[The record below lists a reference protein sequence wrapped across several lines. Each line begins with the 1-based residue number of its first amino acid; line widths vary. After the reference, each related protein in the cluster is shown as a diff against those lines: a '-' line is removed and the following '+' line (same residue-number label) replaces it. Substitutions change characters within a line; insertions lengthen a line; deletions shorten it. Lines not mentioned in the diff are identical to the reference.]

1 MRATLMTLGG
11 VAVLLAACGEPT
23 APLPPDAAKAA
34 PAATAPSAPAV
45 PAFDAW
51 LGRWN
56 GPEGTFVDVQRA
68 GADFTL
74 TIQTLDGPTRY
85 PAQAAG
91 DHLQFE
97 RDGQR
102 ESLRASD
109 GQATGMKWL
118 LDKHDCLTVKRGE
131 GYCRD

>member
-1 MRATLMTLGG
+1 MRLMLMTLGG
-11 VAVLLAACGEPT
+11 IAVLLAACGGPT

-34 PAATAPSAPAV
+34 PATAIPAE
-45 PAFDAW
+45 PAAHAFDAW

-68 GADFTL
+68 GADFML
-74 TIQTLDGPTRY
+74 TIQTLDGPARY

-118 LDKHDCLTVKRGE
+118 LDKHDCLTVKSGE